1 MKRSFDPAVLE
12 MMDRPQPVSIEL
24 ERDLERLRQ
33 LNRWFGSH
41 RLVSTF
47 MRPWILPGAQMRVV
61 DLATGSGDIPRLVVD
76 HARKIGA
83 QIEIDAVDRQPATLE
98 IARRLSA
105 DYPEI
110 SYREAN
116 ILEWNSAESYDI
128 TLCTLALH
136 HFSNEDAVR
145 LLRRCCQVS
154 KRFVLVSDLRRS
166 FSLVTGVYVLT
177 TLIFREPMTRYDARL
192 SAIRAFSF
200 SEMRDLALHAGWENF
215 GHKKFHFAR
224 QAIWREAA

>member
-1 MKRSFDPAVLE
+1 L
-12 MMDRPQPVSIEL
+12 
-24 ERDLERLRQ
+24 
-33 LNRWFGSH
+33 
-41 RLVSTF
+41 
-47 MRPWILPGAQMRVV
+47 RVV
-61 DLATGSGDIPRLVVD
+61 DLATGSGDIPRLIVD
-76 HARKIGA
+76 YARKISA
-83 QIEIDAVDRQPATLE
+83 KVEIDSLDRQPATLE

-116 ILEWNSAESYDI
+116 ILEWNFAESYDI

-136 HFSNEDAVR
+136 HFTNEDAVR

-154 KRFVLVSDLRRS
+154 KRFALVSDLRRS
-166 FSLVTGVYVLT
+166 FSLVAGVYVLT

-192 SAIRAFSF
+192 SAVRAFSF
-200 SEMRDLALHAGWENF
+200 SEMRDLALRAGWKNF

-224 QAIWREAA
+224 QAVWLEST